1 MNTADCRNA
10 SRCFPL
16 PAVLSCCFTLSLGQ
30 VAALVG
36 MGLLVLAD
44 VQSRWFPVL
53 QPSLHAYLGSCLCP
67 CPELRSECLREKR
80 GTLPPLRSELCTNT
94 HHICFSFKTDFLGR
108 PVPPALQSRK
118 QMQQASCAALT
129 SEVLSPNCQGS
140 SGRT

>member
-1 MNTADCRNA
+1 M
-10 SRCFPL
+10 
-16 PAVLSCCFTLSLGQ
+16 
-30 VAALVG
+30 
-36 MGLLVLAD
+36 
-44 VQSRWFPVL
+44 L

-94 HHICFSFKTDFLGR
+94 YHVCFSFKTNFLGR

-140 SGRT
+140 SGRTRTHLSLSSTSFSDGTRNHTCTMGVHCQPRRETQAVKAQNYKGALS